1 MIDLFHKLV
10 REDDGLVYSAERM
23 LITVIL
29 SLGLVAGLAYLR
41 DGVTQEYGDS
51 AVALDNLDQGYSFTV
66 QTAGGGT
73 ITRTFTDTSSL
84 TDPPDAA
91 PAGLMLGT
99 APVAE

>member
-1 MIDLFHKLV
+1 MIDIFQRLV

-51 AVALDNLDQGYSFTV
+51 AVALDKLDQGYSFTV
-66 QTAGGGT
+66 QTSGGPV
-73 ITRTFTDTSSL
+73 TRSFTDTSSL

-99 APVAE
+99 TPVAE